1 MNQSVINNLV
11 TKINSKEQKSNKVAS
26 WNSTPSDDKYPS
38 EKLVKDSLDGKAN
51 SIHNQASSTITDSH
65 TYINIGNV
73 ANTQES
79 INSAIDTKLGQ
90 LSNIDAINVVST
102 LPTASSST
110 MGKLYI
116 ISEYGVINVYYT
128 EEDNGSY
135 SWHEMDA
142 DILDELSIDWID
154 IVNNPFGSALPEDYA
169 TSSHSHGNI
178 TSDGTIG
185 SASGYLLITSTGGTI
200 TSAQT
205 VSSSKINDSNAHSN
219 IGSSAN
225 DTQST
230 INSAINTALGNKANT
245 SDLGAVALS
254 NSYNDLT
261 NKPNIPSA
269 SSTTPSADT
278 TNGSVGD
285 GTTWARSNHTHP
297 KSSIYAEATHTHSQ
311 YLTSHQ
317 DISGKEDLSNKV
329 TSISPSS
336 TDTQYP
342 SAKCTYDNL
351 NSVYDNFIFNEN
363 LTPYTHILSNYTNTS
378 NATLSVTN
386 EVLTITGNGASNGE
400 TGLSNTKVFAPITE
414 DYIISFDIQKATG
427 TYTGKDFNIVIG
439 DNNNYLSISPQYY
452 IIRFGENGTK
462 FDTVEAIRCTT
473 YTNLAIQR
481 TDGTNW
487 KFYMNNSLIHS
498 FSTSSSEIPNQIT
511 FYGLH
516 DNDVVDVKNVKITR
530 KRIDSSNELVDMIY
544 PVGSIYMSV
553 NNVSPQYLF
562 GGTWTQITDTFLLAC
577 GSTYASDGANVHT
590 AQHGEA
596 THTLTSAESGQ
607 KNLGTVTS
615 TGGSHSH
622 KISSTDTKARF
633 LGTTSDGDG
642 ITRNSVKPGT
652 STAVSNFLKS
662 VNSILRYDGD
672 ASSGSLSVST
682 TISGSD
688 ATSSHNNMPPYMA
701 VYMWKRTA

>member
-1 MNQSVINNLV
+1 MV
-11 TKINSKEQKSNKVAS
+11 
-26 WNSTPSDDKYPS
+26 
-38 EKLVKDSLDGKAN
+38 
-51 SIHNQASSTITDSH
+51 
-65 TYINIGNV
+65 NI
-73 ANTQES
+73 
-79 INSAIDTKLGQ
+79 
-90 LSNIDAINVVST
+90 
-102 LPTASSST
+102 
-110 MGKLYI
+110 
-116 ISEYGVINVYYT
+116 
-128 EEDNGSY
+128 
-135 SWHEMDA
+135 
-142 DILDELSIDWID
+142 
-154 IVNNPFGSALPEDYA
+154 
-169 TSSHSHGNI
+169 
-178 TSDGTIG
+178 
-185 SASGYLLITSTGGTI
+185 
-200 TSAQT
+200 
-205 VSSSKINDSNAHSN
+205 
-219 IGSSAN
+219 
-225 DTQST
+225 

-386 EVLTITGNGASNGE
+386 EVLTITGNGASNGG

-427 TYTGKDFNIVIG
+427 TYTGKDFQIVVG

-452 IIRFGENGTK
+452 VIIFGENGTE

-487 KFYMNNSLIHS
+487 KF
-498 FSTSSSEIPNQIT
+498 
-511 FYGLH
+511 
-516 DNDVVDVKNVKITR
+516 
-530 KRIDSSNELVDMIY
+530 
-544 PVGSIYMSV
+544 
-553 NNVSPQYLF
+553 
-562 GGTWTQITDTFLLAC
+562 
-577 GSTYASDGANVHT
+577 
-590 AQHGEA
+590 
-596 THTLTSAESGQ
+596 
-607 KNLGTVTS
+607 
-615 TGGSHSH
+615 
-622 KISSTDTKARF
+622 
-633 LGTTSDGDG
+633 
-642 ITRNSVKPGT
+642 
-652 STAVSNFLKS
+652 
-662 VNSILRYDGD
+662 
-672 ASSGSLSVST
+672 
-682 TISGSD
+682 
-688 ATSSHNNMPPYMA
+688 
-701 VYMWKRTA
+701 